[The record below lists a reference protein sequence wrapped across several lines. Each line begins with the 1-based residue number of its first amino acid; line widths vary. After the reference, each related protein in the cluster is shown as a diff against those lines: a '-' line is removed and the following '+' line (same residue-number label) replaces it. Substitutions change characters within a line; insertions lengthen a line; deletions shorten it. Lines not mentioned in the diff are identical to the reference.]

1 MIMKKHF
8 PWFSSD
14 NQTHFKVC
22 ALVSIYSPLRR
33 LVMGPSPSP
42 HTSICPAHV
51 FGLALKER
59 EGTSENSN
67 IKECFKPLD
76 DLFFYTFLRN
86 IVFPSE
92 YPQQQSATLRPPKSG
107 PNHPLNRSK
116 HIMKETQADK
126 NYWNLKPVTHRNS
139 LLMSIVFY

>member
-1 MIMKKHF
+1 MIEHF
-8 PWFSSD
+8 PWLSSD
-14 NQTHFKVC
+14 NQTHLKVC

-42 HTSICPAHV
+42 HKSICPAHV

-76 DLFFYTFLRN
+76 DLFFF
-86 IVFPSE
+86 
-92 YPQQQSATLRPPKSG
+92 TL
-107 PNHPLNRSK
+107 
-116 HIMKETQADK
+116 
-126 NYWNLKPVTHRNS
+126 
-139 LLMSIVFY
+139 F

>member
-1 MIMKKHF
+1 MIEHF
-8 PWFSSD
+8 PWLSSD
-14 NQTHFKVC
+14 NQTHLKVC
-22 ALVSIYSPLRR
+22 ALVSIYSPLRW

-76 DLFFYTFLRN
+76 DLFFLHFFEEYCFSKRVPATTVSN
-86 IVFPSE
+86 SE
-92 YPQQQSATLRPPKSG
+92 ATQVRAQSSVEPFKTY
-107 PNHPLNRSK
+107 H
-116 HIMKETQADK
+116 E
-126 NYWNLKPVTHRNS
+126 RNS
-139 LLMSIVFY
+139 GR